1 MIPRTVRAAPRYT
14 DPMTSATPNADYT
27 RQLGALAARLRE
39 HDGPL
44 ILLAHESPDGDAVGS
59 LLGLSRGLRALG
71 KDARPYGPVPGY
83 LRFLLQGGGAEAS
96 RSDYAGE
103 RLEAWPEGAIAV
115 VLDVDPA
122 DAERV
127 AGADLTDFRGEVL
140 NLDHHVTN
148 KRQADLAVVNPERA
162 AAAVMVAE
170 LLRELG
176 AQLTPDIA
184 TPLLLGTVTDTGSF
198 RHSNTDAHTL
208 RIAAELLEAGG
219 SLRAIS
225 EGLEQRSPASFA
237 LQHRVLGTLEFS
249 HGGEVVSAV
258 VNDTMLQESGA
269 GWDDAE
275 ALVGLIRSAA
285 GTRLAVLYKD
295 RGGAVKLSLRS
306 RGGVSARNIA
316 EALGGGGHEP
326 AAGATVSGSLDDAR
340 AALEPAIAAELERAG
355 VRG

>member
-1 MIPRTVRAAPRYT
+1 
-14 DPMTSATPNADYT
+14 MTPATPDADYA
-27 RQLGALAARLRE
+27 RQLGELAARLRA
-39 HDGPL
+39 HGGPL

-59 LLGLSRGLRALG
+59 VLGLSRGLRALG
-71 KDARPYGPVPGY
+71 KDARPYGPVPAY
-83 LRFLLQGGGAEAS
+83 LRFLLQGG
-96 RSDYAGE
+96 DYAGE
-103 RLEAWPEGAIAV
+103 RLETWPEGAVAV

-122 DAERV
+122 DPGRV
-127 AGADLTDFRGEVL
+127 AGADLGAFAGEVL

-148 KRQADLAVVNPERA
+148 KRQSDLHAVNPERA
-162 AAAVMVAE
+162 ATAVMVAE
-170 LLRELG
+170 LLEELG
-176 AQLTPDIA
+176 VRLTPEIA

-208 RIAAELLEAGG
+208 RIAAGLLEAGG

-225 EGLEQRSPASFA
+225 EGLDQRSPASFA

-249 HGGEVVSAV
+249 HGGEVVSAA

-295 RGGAVKLSLRS
+295 RGGTVKLSLRS
-306 RGGVSARNIA
+306 RGGVSARNVA
-316 EALGGGGHEP
+316 EQLGGGGHEP
-326 AAGATVSGSLDDAR
+326 AAGATVPGSLDDAR
-340 AALEPAIAAELERAG
+340 AALEPAIATELGRAG
-355 VRG
+355 PRGES